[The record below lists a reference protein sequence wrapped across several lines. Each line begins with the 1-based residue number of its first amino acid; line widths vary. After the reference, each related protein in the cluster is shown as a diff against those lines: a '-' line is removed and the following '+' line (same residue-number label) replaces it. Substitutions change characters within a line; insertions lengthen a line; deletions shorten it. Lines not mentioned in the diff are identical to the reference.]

1 MIYTIEVIGPLN
13 KSFSW
18 YNMRSTDLEFVRRI
32 ADKARRMLGAGF
44 SVNVVGEKA
53 L

>member
-1 MIYTIEVIGPLN
+1 MIYTIQVIGPA
-13 KSFSW
+13 FSREW
-18 YNMRSTDLEFVRRI
+18 YGIRSTNLEFVRRI
-32 ADKARRMLGAGF
+32 ADKARRILGEKF